1 MLFNDF
7 YLKETHMKLIHF
19 FAATTIAL
27 SSATFAGSG
36 HDHAHEHKGL
46 QGGVVVEANHLDFE
60 LLAKS
65 DAIKLYVRDHD
76 KPMSVK
82 DASAKLTLLKGTSKS
97 EVNLV
102 SNGEVLEA
110 KGSFA
115 VSPGTKAVAV
125 VNLPG
130 KTVTTVRFVIQ

>member
-1 MLFNDF
+1 
-7 YLKETHMKLIHF
+7 MKLLHL
-19 FAATTIAL
+19 FAAGTIAL
-27 SSATFAGSG
+27 SSTTFAGSS

-46 QGGVVVEANHLDFE
+46 HGGVVVEANHLDFE

-65 DAIKLYVRDHD
+65 GAIKLYVRDHN

-82 DASAKLTLLKGTSKS
+82 DASAKLTLLNGTSKS

-102 SNGEVLEA
+102 SSGEALEA

-115 VSPGTKAVAV
+115 VTPGTKAVAV

-130 KTVTTVRFVIQ
+130 KKVTTVRFVLQ